1 MAEIYSVSQVS
12 TYISGMF
19 AANPVLD
26 RLYIRGEVSNCK
38 YHSSGHLYFTL
49 KDSAA
54 QIACVMFAG
63 RRTGISF
70 RLTDGQSVIVF
81 GSIRV
86 YERDGKYQLYA
97 EEIRQDGIGRLYEEF
112 EYLKEKLGAEGLFSA
127 EHKKPVPA
135 YAGRIGVV
143 TAATGAAIQDILQIS
158 RRRNP
163 YVQIVLYPAKV
174 QGDCAADSIVRGIER
189 LDGRVDLMIVGRGGG
204 SLEDLWAFNE
214 EKVARAIYACRTPVI
229 SAVGHETDTTIADF
243 VADLRAP
250 TPSAAAEL
258 AVYEAAALK
267 KTLAELHAE
276 LVQQMLQR
284 LERARGELTL
294 REARLRQFYPEASLN
309 AVRQRLLLLAE
320 QLPKQ
325 MKQRLWEERQ
335 RLSLLAERLEGLS
348 PMARLSGGYAF
359 VTDEKEQAVTH
370 IGQVSPKETL
380 RIEVTDGAI
389 LAEVVRIIPR
399 QGGN

>member
-19 AANPVLD
+19 AANSVLH
-26 RLYIRGEVSNCK
+26 RLYVRGEVSNCK

-63 RRTGISF
+63 HRTGISF
-70 RLTDGQSVIVF
+70 RLTDGQGVIVF
-81 GSIRV
+81 GSVRV

-112 EYLKEKLGAEGLFSA
+112 AYLKEKLGAEGLFSA
-127 EHKKPVPA
+127 EHKKTVPA

-143 TAATGAAIQDILQIS
+143 TAATGATIQDILQIS

-174 QGDCAADSIVRGIER
+174 QGDGAADSIVRGIER
-189 LDGRVDLMIVGRGGG
+189 LDGKVDLMIVGRGGG

-267 KTLAELHAE
+267 KTLAELHME
-276 LVQQMLQR
+276 LTQQLLQR
-284 LERARGELTL
+284 LERMRGELAL
-294 REARLRQFYPEASLN
+294 REATLRQFHPEASLN
-309 AVRQRLLLLAE
+309 AVRQRLAMLSE

-325 MKQRLWEERQ
+325 MRQRLWEERQ
-335 RLSLLAERLEGLS
+335 HLSLLAERLEGLS

-359 VTDEKEQAVTH
+359 VTDEKEQIVTH

-380 RIEVTDGAI
+380 RIEVTDGTI
-389 LAEVVRIIPR
+389 LAEVVRMIPR